1 MKTKAFLALLIS
13 FCILL
18 PASAQ
23 TKPATPAQPQQTSD
37 DKDDVVRITTN
48 LVQVDAVVTKDGKV
62 VPNLMAED
70 FEIYEDGRQQTI
82 TSFAY
87 ISNVSKSTQPV
98 AGAREKITDAVPLTP
113 LKRDDPRRT
122 VAVLVDDLGLSA
134 DSMYQVRR
142 QLRKF
147 VAEELQPNDLVAI
160 LRTSGE
166 MGALQQFTNDK
177 RVLNRAVDQLRW
189 NICSRVGISVFPALR
204 HPAFGDHNDENNCGG
219 TSYYQTIKALR
230 FILDALG
237 ELPGRKSMVLMSDS
251 LPVESQE
258 TKLEEDSSDRP
269 KINPTD
275 TLKITPRSYSALLQ
289 RIAEKAIRSSVVVYS
304 VDTQGLQYTGLT
316 AGDHTA
322 ASKGNLANLMNDTTR
337 FRSDFLWKR
346 QQGGELI
353 ARQTGG
359 FQIRN
364 SNSFQLD
371 RILDDQSG
379 YYLLGYRPTDETFN
393 KRFHHIK
400 AKVKRSGMTLRT
412 RFGFYGVSEEE
423 ANQIRP
429 PLRNMTNVALT
440 SPFGAQDIEVGLTSF
455 FVNDNAIGSMV
466 RSVVYFEGKNVTF
479 VPVNDRQQ
487 ASIEL
492 HGVIFGDNGSVI
504 EQYKHAAAVSLSES
518 DYRQAM
524 QNGMSLSFDMPVKRP
539 GSYQVRVAIKD
550 NTSSQIGTA
559 GQFVTVPDLNKKR
572 LAVSG
577 IVLGTVAGD
586 ANQAISN
593 PGAKRF
599 EANSNLY
606 FAYVVYN
613 ASQFAN
619 PVMEA
624 RLFRDG
630 KNVYSGPE
638 VPVQTA
644 NQPDPNRLVVSS
656 AVKLGSN
663 LEPGSYYLQVVITDK
678 NGKDKVAPVVQW
690 IDFEILRSEPSA
702 TAPVK

>member
-1 MKTKAFLALLIS
+1 MNVKTFLALLLWV
-13 FCILL
+13 CILL
-18 PASAQ
+18 PSVALAQ
-23 TKPATPAQPQQTSD
+23 TKPAVPAHPQQEPD

-62 VPNLMAED
+62 VPNLTADD
-70 FEIYEDGRQQTI
+70 FEIFEDGQKQTI

-87 ISNVSKSTQPV
+87 ISNVPNSTPQTT
-98 AGAREKITDAVPLTP
+98 AKTRTDVPFTP
-113 LKRDDPRRT
+113 LKRDDPRRIIAM
-122 VAVLVDDLGLSA
+122 VVDDLGLSA
-134 DSMYQVRR
+134 ESMGQVRK

-147 VAEELQPNDLVAI
+147 IAEELQPNDLVAI
-160 LRTSGE
+160 MRTSGE
-166 MGALQQFTNDK
+166 LGALQQFTNDK

-189 NICSRVGISVFPALR
+189 NICSRVGINVFPALR
-204 HPAFGDHNDENNCGG
+204 NPAFNRYESEFQCGG
-219 TSYYQTIKALR
+219 MSYRQTVKALR

-251 LPVESQE
+251 LPLESQE
-258 TKLEEDSSDRP
+258 VKFDEDSLTSTS
-269 KINPTD
+269 N
-275 TLKITPRSYSALLQ
+275 TPIGFNGLLQ
-289 RIAEKAIRSSVVVYS
+289 RLAEKAIRSSVVIYS

-316 AGDHTA
+316 AADHIA
-322 ASKGNLANLMNDTTR
+322 ASGRNITTVINQEMQLRSNL
-337 FRSDFLWKR
+337 LWTR

-371 RILDDQSG
+371 RIVEDQSG
-379 YYLLGYRPTDETFN
+379 YYLLGYRPSDETFN

-412 RFGFYGVSEEE
+412 RFGFYGISEEE
-423 ANQIRP
+423 ASQTRRP
-429 PLRNMTNVALT
+429 FRDATNLALT

-455 FVNDNAIGSMV
+455 FANDRVFGSVV
-466 RSVVYFEGKNVTF
+466 RSFLYFDGKNLKF
-479 VPVNDRQQ
+479 APVNGRQQ
-487 ASIEL
+487 VSIEL
-492 HGVIFGDNGSVI
+492 NSVIFGDNGSVI
-504 EQYKHAAAVSLSES
+504 EQYKHGATISLSED
-518 DYRQAM
+518 DYQRALK
-524 QNGMSLSFDMPVKRP
+524 NGMSLTFDMPAKRP
-539 GSYQVRVAIKD
+539 GSYQLRVAIKD
-550 NTSSQIGTA
+550 RTSSQIGTA
-559 GQFVTVPDLNKKR
+559 GQFVTIPDLNNQR

-577 IVLGTVAGD
+577 IVLGTAPLTAG
-586 ANQAISN
+586 QAIAN

-599 EANSNLY
+599 DANSEFY
-606 FAYVVYN
+606 FAYVLYN
-613 ASQFAN
+613 ASPSAN
-619 PVMEA
+619 LVMEA

-644 NQPDPNRLVVSS
+644 NQPDPNRMIVNG
-656 AVKLGSN
+656 AIKLSPD

-690 IDFEILRSEPSA
+690 IDFEILKPEPVA

>member
-1 MKTKAFLALLIS
+1 MKAKPPLSLLLS

-18 PASAQ
+18 PSAALAQ
-23 TKPATPAQPQQTSD
+23 TKPQQND
-37 DKDDVVRITTN
+37 QQDDVVRITTN
-48 LVQVDAVVTKDGKV
+48 LVQVDAVVTRDGKV
-62 VPNLMAED
+62 IPNLTADD
-70 FEIYEDGRQQTI
+70 FEIFEDGRKQTI
-82 TSFAY
+82 TTFAY

-98 AGAREKITDAVPLTP
+98 ARAREKTTDAVPFTP

-122 VAVLVDDLGLSA
+122 VAIVVDDLGLSA
-134 DSMYQVRR
+134 DSMHQVRR

-147 VAEELQPNDLVAI
+147 VAEDLQPNDLVAI

-237 ELPGRKSMVLMSDS
+237 ELPGRKSMVLLSDS
-251 LPVESQE
+251 LPAESQE
-258 TKLEEDSSDRP
+258 AKLEEDSFE
-269 KINPTD
+269 K
-275 TLKITPRSYSALLQ
+275 LKITPRSYSALLQ
-289 RIAEKAIRSSVVVYS
+289 RIAEKAIRSSVVIYS
-304 VDTQGLQYTGLT
+304 VDTEGLQYTGIT

-322 ASKGNLANLMNDTTR
+322 ASKGPLGNLINDTTR
-337 FRSDFLWKR
+337 FRSNSLWTR

-353 ARQTGG
+353 AKETGG

-364 SNSFQLD
+364 SNSFQFD
-371 RILDDQSG
+371 RILEDQSG

-429 PLRNMTNVALT
+429 SLRNTTNVALT

-455 FVNDNAIGSMV
+455 FVNDNATGSMV
-466 RSVVYFEGKNVTF
+466 RSVVYFDSKNVTF
-479 VPVNDRQQ
+479 APVNDRQQ
-487 ASIEL
+487 AAIEL

-504 EQYKHAAAVSLSES
+504 EQYRHAATVSLSDS
-518 DYRQAM
+518 DYQQAM
-524 QNGMSLSFDMPVKRP
+524 QNGMSLSFDMPVQRP

-550 NTSSQIGTA
+550 SASAQIGTA
-559 GQFVTVPDLNKKR
+559 GQFVTIPDLNKKR

-577 IVLGTVAGD
+577 IVLGNVARD
-586 ANQAISN
+586 ATQAISN
-593 PGAKRF
+593 PGVKRF

-624 RLFRDG
+624 RLFREG
-630 KNVYSGPE
+630 QNVYSGPE
-638 VPVQTA
+638 VPIQTG
-644 NQPDPNRLVVSS
+644 NQPDPNRVVVSS

-678 NGKDKVAPVVQW
+678 KSKDKVVPVVQW